1 MGRIAFL
8 LALGLLGCS
17 VSNGDNVPSPRIVS
31 LVPSATETLY
41 LLGAGGHIVGV
52 SNVDSSRGKVI
63 VGSMLKPDYE
73 KILSLKP
80 DIVIITLPMQRKVKE
95 ELEKAGLKTIAVN
108 PESIQSIFN
117 SIIQLGKLVRREER
131 AYYIVDSLRSEM
143 ESILNG
149 RKFRYRAFVEIWY
162 DPLYTAG
169 DSTFIDDIIEHLGL
183 ENVFSDRR
191 GYFQVQQEEV
201 IERNP
206 EVIIISHKP
215 SKPPQRRKFWESV
228 SAVRNGYI
236 IYIDPDLLNRP
247 GPGFVRAMDF
257 LVNTLDSFSNSYR
270 KSVKF

>member
-1 MGRIAFL
+1 MKRTVFL
-8 LALGLLGCS
+8 FILSLAGCS
-17 VSNGDNVPSPRIVS
+17 VSGTENTPSPRIVS
-31 LVPSATETLY
+31 LVPSATETLH
-41 LLGAGGHIVGV
+41 LLEAEEHIVGV
-52 SNVDSSRGKVI
+52 SSVDSSPGKTI
-63 VGSMLKPDYE
+63 VGSMIKPDYE

-108 PESIQSIFN
+108 PESIQDIFN

-131 AYYIVDSLRSEM
+131 AHYIVDSLRSEM

-149 RKFRYRAFVEIWY
+149 RKFRYRTFVELWY

-215 SKPPQRRKFWESV
+215 SKPPRRRKFWEGI

-236 IYIDPDLLNRP
+236 IYMNPDLLNRP

-257 LVNTLDSFSNSYR
+257 LVNALDSLERVTPIPSR
-270 KSVKF
+270 